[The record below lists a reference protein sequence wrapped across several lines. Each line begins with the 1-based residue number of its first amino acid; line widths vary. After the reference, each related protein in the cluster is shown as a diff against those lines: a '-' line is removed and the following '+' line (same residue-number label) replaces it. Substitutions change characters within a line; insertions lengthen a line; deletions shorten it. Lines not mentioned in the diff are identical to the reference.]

1 MNFTSMKPEIIE
13 VKSRRERKAFILLPE
28 KIHRN
33 HAQWVHPIYMDEFTF
48 FNPAK
53 NPAFQSCDTI
63 MLLARKNGQF
73 TGRIMGI
80 INHAYNRTHEEA
92 NARFCFLDTAE
103 DPDCSAAL
111 MHAIEAWAIKKGM
124 HKLVGPLAFSDK
136 EPQGMLIEGFDEK
149 VVIATNYNFQWL
161 PERLSQLGFEKEKDL
176 VSYIMPVPEKNLR
189 LLEVVCNRLKS
200 HSRWEVMHFS
210 TKKQLKPWVVPIFR
224 LINTAYRHIYG
235 FKPLTE
241 TEMHDYAKRYM
252 PVLDPHF
259 VKIIASEN
267 NEVIAFVVAIPE
279 ISDGIRKAKGRLFP
293 FGWWHIIRA
302 SSQSTL
308 LTMLLGAV
316 DEKYRGIGLDALLAA
331 AIFQAARERN
341 MQKIDS
347 HLILENNEPMRAE
360 YERYQGRLHK
370 RYRIYRKEL
379 AE

>member
-1 MNFTSMKPEIIE
+1 MKPEIIE
-13 VKSRRERKAFILLPE
+13 VTSRRERNAFILLPE

-33 HAQWVHPIYMDEFTF
+33 HSQWVHPIYMDEFSF

-80 INHAYNRTHEEA
+80 INNEYNRTHQED
-92 NARFCFLDTAE
+92 NARFCFLDSVDDPETTTA
-103 DPDCSAAL
+103 L
-111 MHAIEAWAIKKGM
+111 INAIEAWAVKKNM
-124 HKLVGPLAFSDK
+124 KKLVGPLAFSDK

-161 PERLSQLGFEKEKDL
+161 PERLSMLGFEKEKDL
-176 VSYIMPVPEKNLR
+176 VSYLMPVPDKNPR
-189 LLEVVCNRLKS
+189 MLEVVCSRLNSQSSWK
-200 HSRWEVMHFS
+200 VMHFS

-241 TEMHDYAKRYM
+241 AEMHDYAKRYM

-259 VKIIASEN
+259 VKIITSEN
-267 NEVIAFVVAIPE
+267 GEVIAFVVAIPE
-279 ISDGIRKAKGRLFP
+279 ISDGIKKAKGRLLP
-293 FGWWHIIRA
+293 FGWWYILKA

-316 DEKYRGIGLDALLAA
+316 DERFRGIGLAALLAA
-331 AIFQAARERN
+331 AIFQEARSRN
-341 MQKIDS
+341 MLEIDS
-347 HLILENNEPMRAE
+347 HLILENNLAMRAE

-370 RYRIYRKEL
+370 RYRIFKKQITEVP
-379 AE
+379 A